1 MRASL
6 KAKHAADAGSGPA
19 QRGRLDLYGHL
30 YPGDMDRGDDANSAL
45 WRIALS
51 ACIATRDFEARRTPF
66 PCLPSSRP
74 TSVGGHRRWEDQ
86 QDAAI

>member
-45 WRIALS
+45 WRIALVRMH
-51 ACIATRDFEARRTPF
+51 CHQG
-66 PCLPSSRP
+66 L
-74 TSVGGHRRWEDQ
+74 
-86 QDAAI
+86 